1 MYTYRTRAPTY
12 VLPFRFLEWWRDEM
26 SSTKEKNRS
35 TSNISFLIPVKNW
48 NRSSGNPSYCFCK
61 ATLTKSVSSCLT
73 PTNNRL
79 FVEVQ
84 YVFRNKQTNG
94 LSVLDCISVYLK
106 KMIGKGNPI
115 AFPTSFPCSVISP
128 KSGGSTYRSAVT
140 VNDGA
145 KALMDKGF

>member
-1 MYTYRTRAPTY
+1 M
-12 VLPFRFLEWWRDEM
+12 
-26 SSTKEKNRS
+26 
-35 TSNISFLIPVKNW
+35 
-48 NRSSGNPSYCFCK
+48 
-61 ATLTKSVSSCLT
+61 
-73 PTNNRL
+73 
-79 FVEVQ
+79 EVQ

-145 KALMDKGF
+145 KGFLRSCIEKDRSALIVSAGKTHKIKSGCLLNVTEIRTSEIEARAIR